1 MTNYLKYSVGLDVS
15 KDDFHACIMLMD
27 DQQQTSIKASHSFA
41 NSQEGFKA
49 LLQWT
54 AKHCKLPVPVLY
66 IMEATGIYYEALAW
80 HLYQQKCS
88 VAVVLPNKARS
99 YMQSRG
105 LKSKNDKIDSKGLA
119 QMGAEQKLRL
129 WEPLS
134 SSLYALRSLTRQHEN
149 LTQLRTAALNQLH
162 AFERSPFASKQVLK
176 QLKKMIGFYEKEM
189 EQIKDAIEQL
199 IDQDLKLK
207 SHFKNINIIKGIS
220 TLTIA
225 TIIAETNGFAIIEN
239 QRQLASYAG
248 YDVIENQSGKHV
260 GKTKISKKGNS
271 RIRRI
276 LHLPAFNVVRFQG
289 GPFRNLFNRVFERTG
304 IKMKGYVAVQRK
316 LLQLIY
322 HLWKKSEAF
331 DPNFLKTSGNDEP
344 KTLFPIFDVDGKKVV
359 QAFTRTTQDGLPYK
373 ESPLALF
380 PIM

>member
-27 DQQQTSIKASHSFA
+27 DQQQTTIKASHSFA

-54 AKHCKLPVPVLY
+54 AKHCKLPLPVLY

-80 HLYQQKCS
+80 HLHQQKCS

-105 LKSKNDKIDSKGLA
+105 MKSKNDKIDSSGLA

-134 SSLYALRSLTRQHEN
+134 SSLYALRSLTRQHES

-176 QLKKMIGFYEKEM
+176 QLKKMIAFYEKEM

-199 IDQDLKLK
+199 IDQDPKLK
-207 SHFKNINIIKGIS
+207 PHFKNISIIKGIS

-276 LHLPAFNVVRFQG
+276 LHMPAFNVVRFQG

-331 DPNFLKTSGNDEP
+331 DSNFLRTSGNDEP

-359 QAFTRTTQDGLPYK
+359 QAFTRTTQDGLPSK

-380 PIM
+380 PIT